1 MHTTATLFLKTL
13 ADCGITHA
21 FVNWG
26 SDHPAL
32 LEELERERVEEGQ
45 TAVEI
50 VTCPSE
56 MAALSAAQGYGQ
68 ACGKPAAVIVH
79 TDVGTQS
86 LAGAVHN
93 ADKSRTPV
101 LIFAGASPSVV
112 DQNGV
117 RGGRNEWNMYTQDI
131 HDQPAIVRQY
141 MRFTAQIDTPKNT
154 PQMVRRA
161 LQICTS
167 EPQGPVYLWA
177 RREVMEA
184 EIEETSLIASFGM
197 HHWPP
202 IEPPALSE
210 SVAKRVAQALS
221 SAQSPLIVT
230 SHLGRNPAAVDSL
243 LALSMLLALPIV
255 ATCPTVVNTPFSHPY
270 FCKITYLQPGTHCA
284 LIRRADVILVLDA
297 DLAWIP
303 ATGEVPNAL
312 ARIFVLNSADPLNTN
327 VGYWHLDAELV
338 AKVDAATAL
347 EQIFTEVR
355 SLDEV
360 ARHVGKPI
368 LRTKAVLDRGK
379 RKAKMHGDYIAALDA
394 AEARVEAGLSVP
406 NVLGTLRGLL
416 EGKRALVLNEGVSNY
431 PAVWEHLRPEVPG
444 SHFTSGGSS
453 LGWALGAA
461 VGVHLGKTVAAVTRD
476 ETARFDIVV
485 AVVGDGSFVFG
496 APSASYW
503 MARRYDTPYLTIV
516 LNNGGWK
523 APGLSML
530 GVHPSGYGSR
540 AASAERLS
548 LGFGPDCPDYAQIAV
563 AASGNTAWGRR
574 VAGDTSMDELKRHL
588 SEAISVV
595 VKEGRCAVLDVQIEK
610 I

>member
-1 MHTTATLFLKTL
+1 MYTTATLFLRTL

-32 LEELERERVEEGQ
+32 LEELERERAEEGQ
-45 TAVEI
+45 TAVE
-50 VTCPSE
+50 VLTCPSE

-68 ACGKPAAVIVH
+68 ASRKPAAVIVH
-79 TDVGTQS
+79 TDVGTQA

-101 LIFAGASPSVV
+101 LIFAGACPSVV

-117 RGGRNEWNMYTQDI
+117 RGARNEWSMYTQDV

-154 PQMVRRA
+154 SQLIRRA

-184 EIEETSLIASFGM
+184 EIEEPAPSSPISM
-197 HHWPP
+197 HRWPP

-221 SAQSPLIVT
+221 SAQSPLIIT

-243 LALSMLLALPIV
+243 LALSILLALPIV

-270 FCKITYLQPGTHCA
+270 FCKLTYLAPGTHCP

-297 DLAWIP
+297 DIAWIP
-303 ATGEVPNAL
+303 ATHEVPSAL
-312 ARIFVLNSADPLNTN
+312 ARVFVLNSADPLNTN

-338 AKVDAATAL
+338 AKADAATAL
-347 EQIFTEVR
+347 EQIFAEVR
-355 SLDEV
+355 ALDSV
-360 ARHVGKPI
+360 ARTVGKPI

-379 RKAKMHGDYIAALDA
+379 RKAKMHGDYVAALDA
-394 AEARVEAGLSVP
+394 EEARAGGALSVA
-406 NVLGTLRGLL
+406 NVLGALRGAL

-431 PAVWEHLRPEVPG
+431 TAVWEHLRPEVPG

-461 VGVHLGKTVAAVTRD
+461 VGVHLGKTIAAVSGD
-476 ETARFDIVV
+476 EEARFDIVV
-485 AVVGDGSFVFG
+485 AVVGDGAFMFG

-503 MARRYDTPYLTIV
+503 MARRYDTPYLTVI

-523 APGLSML
+523 SPKLSML
-530 GVHPSGYGSR
+530 GVYPDGYGSR
-540 AASAERLS
+540 TPSAERLS
-548 LGFGPDCPDYAQIAV
+548 TGFGPDYPDYSQIAI
-563 AASGNTAWGRR
+563 AASGNSAWGRR
-574 VAGDTSMDELKRHL
+574 VGGETSIQDMKDLL
-588 SEAISVV
+588 SEAVKVV
-595 VKEGRCAVLDVQIEK
+595 IDEGRSAVLDVQIESA
-610 I
+610 